1 MKKWNKIIKKFI
13 DKYIGQKESVLKIP
27 EFEISEERR
36 YRIIFSGVV
45 QGVGFRYEVWRIA
58 EKVGVTGFAKNLPDG
73 NVLVEIQGEK
83 NRLLYIVEYMK
94 NIPRIY
100 VEKVILDEIELV
112 EEKEFLPIYM

>member
-1 MKKWNKIIKKFI
+1 MKKYIEVIKKLI
-13 DKYIGQKESVLKIP
+13 DKYIGQEESAIKLP
-27 EFEISEERR
+27 EFEKSEERR
-36 YRIIFSGVV
+36 YRILFSGVV

-58 EKVGVTGFAKNLPDG
+58 EKIGVTGFAKNLPDG

-100 VEKVILDEIELV
+100 IEKVVLDEVDLV
-112 EEKEFLPIYM
+112 DEREFLPIYK